1 MWLTGKHILVVEDN
15 ILNLTVVR
23 AFLQKWGATVSHAGN
38 GQECLDLAAEHVFD
52 MVLMDIMMPI
62 MDGLTATRHLRE
74 RNMEAP
80 ILALTATVMD
90 NEEKTILDSGMND
103 LLIKPFHPDDL
114 EKKIKNYLSAA

>member
-23 AFLQKWGATVSHAGN
+23 AFLQKWGATVTHANN
-38 GQECLDLAAEHVFD
+38 GQECLDKAATQEFD

-74 RNMEAP
+74 RNVTAP

-114 EKKIKNYLSAA
+114 ETKIKGYLPAA